1 MLRLRKT
8 GGALL
13 GAIILL
19 AAACGNGAFAGET
32 HLVVIEQFEFV
43 PATITIRQGDAIEF
57 VNRDIAPH
65 TATETEGEWDTA
77 ELARGQA
84 LRLEFATAGTS
95 DYFCAFHP
103 HMTGKVI
110 VTPQ

>member
-1 MLRLRKT
+1 MLRIRKI

-19 AAACGNGAFAGET
+19 TAACGNGAFAGET
-32 HLVVIEQFEFV
+32 HQVVIERFEFV
-43 PATITIRQGDAIEF
+43 PATITIRAGDAIEF

-65 TATETEGEWDTA
+65 TATEVEGEWDTT
-77 ELARGQA
+77 ELAKGQA
-84 LRLEFATAGTS
+84 SRLEFAAAGTS

-103 HMTGKVI
+103 HMKGKVI